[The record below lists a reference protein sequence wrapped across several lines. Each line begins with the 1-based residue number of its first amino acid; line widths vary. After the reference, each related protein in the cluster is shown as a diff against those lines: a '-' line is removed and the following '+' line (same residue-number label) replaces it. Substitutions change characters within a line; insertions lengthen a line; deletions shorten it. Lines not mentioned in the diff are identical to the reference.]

1 MGSTIHPKQNS
12 KLFPGYVLQ
21 RGFPGGNKYDKNK
34 WINKMLVSYFDIINN
49 DFDAASKAAFLPVLR
64 ARLQPDYLDSAATG
78 YLYNIFGPS
87 GQNKTVCDFLFML
100 KTRLTTTPSKAIVKT
115 GATLRWDQ
123 DGVITESNA
132 VPAWTK
138 TTGSGFF
145 SCSSIDGFSAITGFR
160 NDVLGLE
167 LNYPKLLLSGI
178 TGAFYLNNNNLTHLS
193 EMNLPNCTSFRINV
207 NPAMHPDLLDHN
219 IPKAVDYL
227 FAGSN
232 KNKIVGYR
240 FISLALTTLN
250 GSANNLPTGEID
262 KLLNQ
267 LNIFYAANAPLVN
280 LTVTLSGANM
290 GIPTGG
296 VNNTDILALM
306 NTFTAA
312 SKVFTAII
320 RTS

>member
-1 MGSTIHPKQNS
+1 MPRIGVPT
-12 KLFPGYVLQ
+12 LGVQ

-49 DFDAASKAAFLPVLR
+49 DFDAASKTAFLPILQ
-64 ARLQPDYLDSAATG
+64 ARLQPTYEDSVTTG
-78 YLYNIFGPS
+78 YLYSTFGPA
-87 GQNKTVCDFLFML
+87 GANKTVCDFIFLI
-100 KTRLTTTPSKAIVKT
+100 KTGLASTLTKAIVKG
-115 GATLRWDQ
+115 GATLRWNQ

-138 TTGSGFF
+138 STGNGFF
-145 SCSSIDGFSAITGFR
+145 TCSSTDGFAAVTGFR

-167 LNYPKLLLSGI
+167 LNYPKINLSGI
-178 TGAFYLNNNNLTHLS
+178 TGACYLNNNNLTHLS
-193 EMNLPNCTSFRINV
+193 VMNLPNCTSFRINI
-207 NPAMHPDLLDHN
+207 NPTMHPDLLDHN
-219 IPKAVDYL
+219 IPKVVDYL
-227 FAGSN
+227 FNGSN
-232 KNKIVGYR
+232 KNKIEGYK

-250 GSANNLPTGEID
+250 GSNNNLQTGEID

-306 NTFTAA
+306 NTYTAA